1 MKAEEA
7 LINKEKQVMRKVIK
21 TVIREEISTGLTK
34 ENKVRIA

>member
-7 LINKEKQVMRKVIK
+7 LINEEKQVMRKVIK
-21 TVIREEISTGLTK
+21 TVILEEISTGLTK